1 MNAKI
6 AKIKQ
11 INFTKNNNSLEN
23 NSNSEPISQ
32 DQFYNQKELTKF
44 GFRKSENYS
53 TNDQI
58 NNSDFERTDKYQ
70 TNNSNFENDFD
81 DNFERTSNDSL
92 PNNFGPSSPLVSK
105 DNSQNYFGRQVKTP
119 KNQTPQN
126 ELNNAIS
133 LVNNH
138 ASFGQDWENNFD
150 NRMNK
155 TEQGLKKI
163 SNKVVIVKDGNDRV
177 FRKSMIF
184 LLLSIVSFG
193 FLTLAGINLF
203 FWSSNLVISFGIIFL
218 TLIIY
223 TICTNIFFII
233 LADKLYLWVFLGCHF
248 LIIAFLHSIIG
259 SLNFVTLGMAL
270 AIVILVFFGY
280 SELEKTQL
288 GSRLFMIG
296 NITGESTRILLTL
309 STLVIC
315 LGVFNNIISKGTTNG
330 KFSSGENYFSQAF
343 LENDFIINNILIGS
357 KNSAPNS
364 VGQNVGRNI
373 GLNTAFMGR
382 TPNTLFVSEGSLKK
396 QVDGEVQNATLGDFL
411 ANNYKPGQTILTP
424 NELEDQQNKCAREKI
439 TNCDGEIDK
448 LKRIKLEI
456 WKSEGYRDL
465 SFGLDS
471 GLDSNKF
478 RQVNRQFYR
487 NLITSFGDSKEITN
501 NSTNSQILPF
511 IPNLSAN
518 LLVPSIFTF
527 LLYILLSIIR
537 PIVSLL
543 VTFLTWIIWQILR
556 KTGFVHIEIENVQAE
571 TVNI

>member
-11 INFTKNNNSLEN
+11 INFNKSGQNSLDSIEP
-23 NSNSEPISQ
+23 NS
-32 DQFYNQKELTKF
+32 QFATGNNQKELIKF
-44 GFRKSENYS
+44 GFKESENYS
-53 TNDQI
+53 INDQK
-58 NNSDFERTDKYQ
+58 NHQTSNSNYQNKYQNISADFEDD
-70 TNNSNFENDFD
+70 FE
-81 DNFERTSNDSL
+81 
-92 PNNFGPSSPLVSK
+92 PNNFVPSSPLLGKNTNKNSS
-105 DNSQNYFGRQVKTP
+105 SQNYFGQLKFD
-119 KNQTPQN
+119 KN
-126 ELNNAIS
+126 EINNS
-133 LVNNH
+133 SEKLGNNLVDDEPN
-138 ASFGQDWENNFD
+138 FTQDWENNFD

-155 TEQGLKKI
+155 TDQSFQKI
-163 SNKVVIVKDGNDRV
+163 SNKVAIVKDGNDRV

-184 LLLSIVSFG
+184 LLLSVVSFG
-193 FLTLAGINLF
+193 FLTLTGINLF
-203 FWSSNLVISFGIIFL
+203 FWSQNLAISFGIVFL
-218 TLIIY
+218 SLVIY

-259 SLNFVTLGMAL
+259 SLNFITLGMAL
-270 AIVILVFFGY
+270 ATVILVFFGY

-315 LGVFNNIISKGTTNG
+315 LGVFNNIISKGTING
-330 KFSSGENYFSQAF
+330 KFSSSENYFSQAF
-343 LENDFIINNILIGS
+343 LENDFVINNFLIGN

-382 TPNTLFVSEGSLKK
+382 TPNTLFVSEGNLKK
-396 QVDGEVQNATLGDFL
+396 QIDGEVQNATLGDFL
-411 ANNYKPGQTILTP
+411 ANNYKPGQVILSP

-439 TNCDGEIDK
+439 TNCDGEVDK

-456 WKSEGYRDL
+456 WKSEGYREL
-465 SFGLDS
+465 NFGLDS
-471 GLDSNKF
+471 VLDSNKF

-487 NLITSFGDSKEITN
+487 NLITSFGDSKEVTN

-537 PIVSLL
+537 PIISLL
-543 VTFLTWIIWQILR
+543 VIFLTWIIWQILR
-556 KTGFVHIEIENVQAE
+556 KIGFVHIEIENVQAE

>member
-11 INFTKNNNSLEN
+11 INFNKNNQNTLEN
-23 NSNSEPISQ
+23 NTNSATNSDGLRIEN
-32 DQFYNQKELTKF
+32 YNQKELTKF
-44 GFRKSENYS
+44 GFKKNENYLQNS
-53 TNDQI
+53 P
-58 NNSDFERTDKYQ
+58 NNS
-70 TNNSNFENDFD
+70 SNFGSDIDPRESRYQNTSSHFD
-81 DNFERTSNDSL
+81 DSFDHISDNMM
-92 PNNFGPSSPLVSK
+92 PNNFEPSSPLLPKSN
-105 DNSQNYFGRQVKTP
+105 NSQNHFQKTKI
-119 KNQTPQN
+119 KNNDTN
-126 ELNNAIS
+126 S
-133 LVNNH
+133 LADNH
-138 ASFGQDWENNFD
+138 TNFAQDWENNFD

-163 SNKVVIVKDGNDRV
+163 SNKVAIVKDGSDRV

-184 LLLSIVSFG
+184 LLLSVVSFG

-203 FWSSNLVISFGIIFL
+203 FWSQNLLISFVIIFL
-218 TLIIY
+218 SLVIY

-248 LIIAFLHSIIG
+248 LIIAFFHSIIG
-259 SLNFVTLGMAL
+259 SLNIVTLTMAL
-270 AIVILVFFGY
+270 ATVILVFFGY

-309 STLVIC
+309 STLVVC
-315 LGVFNNIISKGTTNG
+315 LGVFNNIISKGTTGG
-330 KFSSGENYFSQAF
+330 KFTSSENYFSQAF
-343 LENDFIINNILIGS
+343 LENDFVINNVLIGS

-364 VGQNVGRNI
+364 AGQNVGRNI

-396 QVDGEVQNATLGDFL
+396 QIDGEVQNATLGDFL
-411 ANNYKPGQTILTP
+411 ANNYKAGQIILTQ

-439 TNCDGEIDK
+439 TNCDGEIEK

-456 WKSEGYRDL
+456 WKSEGYREL
-465 SFGLDS
+465 NFGLDTA
-471 GLDSNKF
+471 LDSNKF

-487 NLITSFGDSKEITN
+487 NLITSFGDSKEVTN

-511 IPNLSAN
+511 IPSLSAN

-537 PIVSLL
+537 PIISLL
-543 VTFLTWIIWQILR
+543 VTFLTWLIWQILR